1 MTGLRPISK
10 TDLAPSF
17 MDEHHTL
24 MQQMALDYQ
33 WDLLVQL
40 TGSEDCAATVVGRT
54 PFMGVPRRA
63 REILEARGG

>member
-1 MTGLRPISK
+1 
-10 TDLAPSF
+10 